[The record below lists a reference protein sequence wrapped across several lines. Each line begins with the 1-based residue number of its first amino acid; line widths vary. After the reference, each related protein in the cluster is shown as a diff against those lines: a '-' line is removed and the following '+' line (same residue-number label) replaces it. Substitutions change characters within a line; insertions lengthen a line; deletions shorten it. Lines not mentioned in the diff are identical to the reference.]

1 MIESDII
8 YNFKDF
14 RILVSEKAKEGS
26 YYLLYDDF
34 YFEEINKDT
43 MITRDVYA
51 IAQRYTK
58 SLNIIKYINFKLN
71 NGYKTKELFYFI
83 KLLSEHTKIILTI
96 YDPKKKDC
104 FLLYISNNNDV
115 LLEEIK
121 KINGNGDLTYATT
134 N

>member
-1 MIESDII
+1 
-8 YNFKDF
+8 
-14 RILVSEKAKEGS
+14 
-26 YYLLYDDF
+26 
-34 YFEEINKDT
+34 

-51 IAQRYTK
+51 IVQRYTK